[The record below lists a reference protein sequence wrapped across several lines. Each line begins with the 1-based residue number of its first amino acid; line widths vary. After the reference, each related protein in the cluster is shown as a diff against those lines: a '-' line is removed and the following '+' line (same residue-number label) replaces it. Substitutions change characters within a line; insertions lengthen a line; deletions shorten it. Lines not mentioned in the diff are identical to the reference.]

1 MAALRERDLS
11 GGDEKESIEQGSEG
25 ERRHGG
31 NNFVVFREPRGR
43 KWVRWGQREQQG
55 LDSIGLYTEAVLL
68 HGIMDGLKLETMY

>member
-43 KWVRWGQREQQG
+43 KWVR
-55 LDSIGLYTEAVLL
+55 
-68 HGIMDGLKLETMY
+68 